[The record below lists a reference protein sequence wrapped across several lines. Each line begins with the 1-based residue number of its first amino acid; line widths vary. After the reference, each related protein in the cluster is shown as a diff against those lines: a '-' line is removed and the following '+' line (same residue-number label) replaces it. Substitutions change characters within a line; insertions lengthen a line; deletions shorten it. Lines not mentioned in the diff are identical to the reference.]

1 MKLFLIYFIITG
13 IFVQK
18 LINHKGNNTDVFVY
32 RSVISFLIAWIIIPF
47 MFVKGF
53 IKCLTE
59 DNKCN

>member
-1 MKLFLIYFIITG
+1 MKLFLIYFIISG
-13 IFVQK
+13 IFIQK
-18 LINHKGNNTDVFVY
+18 LVAHKGSDADVFVY
-32 RSVISFLIAWIIIPF
+32 RSVASFLIAWIIIPF